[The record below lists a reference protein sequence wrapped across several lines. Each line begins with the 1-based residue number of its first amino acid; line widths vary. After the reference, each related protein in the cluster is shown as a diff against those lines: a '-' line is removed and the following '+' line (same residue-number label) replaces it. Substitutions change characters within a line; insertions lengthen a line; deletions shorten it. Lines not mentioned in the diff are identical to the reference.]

1 MERQGSYRHEETMR
15 LRKQTPQ
22 AKLIGMAKSAG
33 KTVIA
38 LPLATKGLVVAGV
51 GAVAL
56 LGSKRKRQ
64 AVKGAA
70 AKATAPVRE
79 KTRDYDDATLARK
92 VESEL
97 FGGEGEEFPKGAI
110 SVNAQHGTV
119 ELRGQ
124 VEREDQIEKIG
135 KAAGKV
141 AGVEDVHN
149 LLHTPGAEPKHS
161 PVSDPD
167 EVRERAAGD

>member
-1 MERQGSYRHEETMR
+1 MR
-15 LRKQTPQ
+15 RRKQTPQ
-22 AKLIGMAKSAG
+22 DKVIGTVKTTG

-38 LPLATKGLVVAGV
+38 LPLATKGLAVAGV
-51 GAVAL
+51 GAVGGAVAL
-56 LGSKRKRQ
+56 LGSKRRRG

-79 KTRDYDDATLARK
+79 KTRDYDDVTLARK
-92 VESEL
+92 VESEI
-97 FGGEGEEFPKGAI
+97 FAGEGEEFPKGAI

-124 VEREDQIEKIG
+124 VEREDQIQAIG

-141 AGVEDVHN
+141 AGVENVHN
-149 LLHTPGAEPKHS
+149 LLHTPGSEPGHS

-167 EVRERAAGD
+167 EVRARADGD